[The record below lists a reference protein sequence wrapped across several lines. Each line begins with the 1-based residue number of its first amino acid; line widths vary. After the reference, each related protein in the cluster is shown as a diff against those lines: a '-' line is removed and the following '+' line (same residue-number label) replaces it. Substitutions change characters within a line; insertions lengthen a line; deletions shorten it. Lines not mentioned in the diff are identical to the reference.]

1 MRRRSTSSHGQ
12 PRTRWWSSRHRDGGP
27 NAAGAVAWLLE
38 RISQVPKNPQQRG
51 DLLKRA
57 QVLAVAAVI
66 AAVGLG
72 ITLAKTPVVGQ
83 AIDQGA
89 TSAAGFLS
97 GVYDPSDPR
106 GWSVPAK
113 PQPKPDQKPDQK
125 PERP

>member
-1 MRRRSTSSHGQ
+1 MLVIGLLL
-12 PRTRWWSSRHRDGGP
+12 
-27 NAAGAVAWLLE
+27 AGAVAWLLE
-38 RISQVPKNPQQRG
+38 RISQVPKDPHRRG

-57 QVLAVAAVI
+57 QILAVAAVI

-97 GVYDPSDPR
+97 GVYDPSDPS
-106 GWSVPAK
+106 GWSIPAK
-113 PQPKPDQKPDQK
+113 PEPTPDQQ
-125 PERP
+125 PERPKRP

>member
-1 MRRRSTSSHGQ
+1 MLVIGLLL
-12 PRTRWWSSRHRDGGP
+12 
-27 NAAGAVAWLLE
+27 AGAVAWLLE
-38 RISQVPKNPQQRG
+38 RISQVPKNPHRRG

-57 QVLAVAAVI
+57 QILAVAAVS

-72 ITLAKTPVVGQ
+72 ITLAKTPPVVGQ

-97 GVYDPSDPR
+97 GVYDPTDPS

-113 PQPKPDQKPDQK
+113 PEPTPDQQ
-125 PERP
+125 PERPKEP

>member
-1 MRRRSTSSHGQ
+1 MLVIGLLL
-12 PRTRWWSSRHRDGGP
+12 
-27 NAAGAVAWLLE
+27 AGAVAWLLE
-38 RISQVPKNPQQRG
+38 RISQVPKDPHQRG

-57 QVLAVAAVI
+57 QVLAVAAVL

-113 PQPKPDQKPDQK
+113 PEPKAEPQPKPDEQ

>member
-1 MRRRSTSSHGQ
+1 MLVIGLLL
-12 PRTRWWSSRHRDGGP
+12 
-27 NAAGAVAWLLE
+27 AGAVAWLLE
-38 RISQVPKNPQQRG
+38 RISQVPKNPHQRG

-97 GVYDPSDPR
+97 GVYDPTDPS
-106 GWSVPAK
+106 GWFGLSKLDP
-113 PQPKPDQKPDQK
+113 PPDQQLV
-125 PERP
+125 RPKEPLPPQTVRSAKHGFNQTRASN

>member
-1 MRRRSTSSHGQ
+1 MLVIGLLL
-12 PRTRWWSSRHRDGGP
+12 
-27 NAAGAVAWLLE
+27 AGAVAWLLE
-38 RISQVPKNPQQRG
+38 RISQVPKNPHQRG

-57 QVLAVAAVI
+57 QVLAVAAVL

-113 PQPKPDQKPDQK
+113 PDHQPDPKPDER

>member
-1 MRRRSTSSHGQ
+1 MLVIGLLL
-12 PRTRWWSSRHRDGGP
+12 
-27 NAAGAVAWLLE
+27 AGAVAWLLE
-38 RISQVPKNPQQRG
+38 RISQVPKNPNQRG

-57 QVLAVAAVI
+57 QVLAVAAAL

-113 PQPKPDQKPDQK
+113 PEPKPKPDQL
-125 PERP
+125 ERPKQP